1 MKNFS
6 QRLPIL
12 LSIFILL
19 LNSCANIIP
28 PGGGPRDTLP
38 PILENAFPKDS
49 SINFKEK
56 KITLNFDEYVTIDN
70 LQENFVVSPNPE
82 NPPFVEG
89 KLKVVSIKLKDS
101 LEENTTYS
109 LNFGKAIKD
118 VNEGNAQPNFTY
130 VFSTGSNIDQNTLSG
145 KVMLAETGGIDT
157 TLIVVLHNNL
167 SDTAVLKN
175 RPRYYAK
182 LDGKGNFQF
191 RFLPKGEFN
200 AFILPNDYGKK
211 YDDSTK
217 LFAFLNSSVNIVD
230 SSTTPLIFYAY
241 QEVKEKP
248 KKSNSSSSKPAKNKK
263 DEDNKLNLLRVS
275 PNLENGKLDL
285 LSNLELSFNTKIHSF
300 DTTKIVL
307 CDTSFQPLSK
317 VQFQWDTSFTKITV
331 LHPWV
336 ENTPFILLVA
346 KDAVAD
352 SAGNNL
358 AKIDTIYFYTKKE
371 TDYGSLKLRFNDVEL
386 AKHPVLQMVQ
396 NEKITETF
404 ILNSKEISRDL
415 YKPGEYQM
423 RILYDENKNGI
434 WDPGNYALKKQPEL
448 VIALYRKLTIK
459 ANFEND
465 VEVNLSDKEPEK
477 KNPAVK
483 SNKP

>member
-1 MKNFS
+1 M
-6 QRLPIL
+6 
-12 LSIFILL
+12 
-19 LNSCANIIP
+19 
-28 PGGGPRDTLP
+28 
-38 PILENAFPKDS
+38 
-49 SINFKEK
+49 
-56 KITLNFDEYVTIDN
+56 
-70 LQENFVVSPNPE
+70 
-82 NPPFVEG
+82 
-89 KLKVVSIKLKDS
+89 
-101 LEENTTYS
+101 
-109 LNFGKAIKD
+109 
-118 VNEGNAQPNFTY
+118 
-130 VFSTGSNIDQNTLSG
+130 
-145 KVMLAETGGIDT
+145 
-157 TLIVVLHNNL
+157 
-167 SDTAVLKN
+167 
-175 RPRYYAK
+175 
-182 LDGKGNFQF
+182 
-191 RFLPKGEFN
+191 
-200 AFILPNDYGKK
+200 
-211 YDDSTK
+211 
-217 LFAFLNSSVNIVD
+217 
-230 SSTTPLIFYAY
+230 
-241 QEVKEKP
+241 
-248 KKSNSSSSKPAKNKK
+248 
-263 DEDNKLNLLRVS
+263 
-275 PNLENGKLDL
+275 
-285 LSNLELSFNTKIHSF
+285 
-300 DTTKIVL
+300 
-307 CDTSFQPLSK
+307 
-317 VQFQWDTSFTKITV
+317 
-331 LHPWV
+331 